1 MNEEEDKFKFKR
13 GVIFACGCHRIFE
26 KQNVIDG
33 KGGRKRREGNINC
46 FFHSF
51 IHFHSNYFK
60 LHKLFKYEQLNI
72 KRIT

>member
-51 IHFHSNYFK
+51 IFIQTILNCINYLSTNNLTLRESLK
-60 LHKLFKYEQLNI
+60 
-72 KRIT
+72 